1 MNDRPYRI
9 KKLLP
14 LFLVSLFSIQ
24 NSFNF
29 KLNADEKSAERPPN
43 IIFLIADDLGYGDI
57 GAFGQTKIKTPSLDK
72 LASEGMKLTRHYSGN
87 PVCATSRC
95 VLMTGKHPGH
105 AQIRDNRETK
115 PEGQYPIVAGTKT
128 IARILNENGYATG
141 GFGKWG
147 LGGPESDGRPVK
159 QGFDK
164 FFGYNCQAK
173 AHNFYPLYLWD
184 NDTKVEL
191 RNPAFAAHQKF
202 PPDTDRNDPANY
214 RRYSGVDYAPDLI
227 SEQAVKFVELNKD
240 RPFFLYYPTTVPHLA
255 LQVPDDS
262 LEEYKGRFE
271 ETPYDGTRAYLPN
284 LTPRATYA
292 AMVTRM
298 DREIGRILKKV
309 DELGLTENTIVVFT
323 SDNGPLY
330 NELGGT
336 DTDFFNSAKD
346 LRGRK
351 GSVYEGGVR
360 VPTLVRFP
368 GRVGLKTE
376 SDRITGFEDWLPTL
390 LSLAGLQSKI
400 PDDVDGVDF
409 SATLRGQSQPVRE
422 FLYREFPGYG
432 GQQAVWSG
440 KWKAVR
446 QNLNRPAAGAAAK
459 KAAGKKQNSR
469 PVNIVTELYDL
480 EADHTESKDVAS
492 EHPEVVRQME
502 FIMKQQ
508 HTPSEIFPIRALDQ
522 SL

>member
-1 MNDRPYRI
+1 
-9 KKLLP
+9 
-14 LFLVSLFSIQ
+14 
-24 NSFNF
+24 
-29 KLNADEKSAERPPN
+29 
-43 IIFLIADDLGYGDI
+43 
-57 GAFGQTKIKTPSLDK
+57 
-72 LASEGMKLTRHYSGN
+72 
-87 PVCATSRC
+87 
-95 VLMTGKHPGH
+95 
-105 AQIRDNRETK
+105 
-115 PEGQYPIVAGTKT
+115 
-128 IARILNENGYATG
+128 
-141 GFGKWG
+141 
-147 LGGPESDGRPVK
+147 
-159 QGFDK
+159 
-164 FFGYNCQAK
+164 
-173 AHNFYPLYLWD
+173 
-184 NDTKVEL
+184 
-191 RNPAFAAHQKF
+191 
-202 PPDTDRNDPANY
+202 DTDRNDPANY

-227 SEQAVKFVELNKD
+227 SEQAVKFVELNQD

-360 VPTLVRFP
+360 VPTLVKFP

-459 KAAGKKQNSR
+459 KAAGKKQNAR

-492 EHPEVVRQME
+492 ENPEVVRQME
-502 FIMKQQ
+502 LIMKQQ